1 MSIPAP
7 WAPPELKALYE
18 AQRKEGL
25 DPKPLL
31 TRLVSDSRMEA
42 VWRSTTKRRTPKT
55 PEFPMLVYVSLSVWL
70 SYPAPKKPLSDYKQ
84 QYSQITNLARDLGA
98 AMRDSLLFHE
108 FIVLVNEIEKMAK
121 KAEEIES
128 SIDGSF
134 FPYRS
139 ERFPKIYLTKDA
151 KKTLATKIIYRIFM
165 QEFGTHLWK
174 SVAALVEVALDLP
187 KNTFNDQKV
196 RNIILSTS
204 SKLIKGH
211 CP

>member
-7 WAPPELKALYE
+7 WAPPDLKALYE
-18 AQRKEGL
+18 EQRKEGL

-31 TRLVSDSRMEA
+31 IRFVSDSRMKA
-42 VWRSTTKRRTPKT
+42 VWCATTVRRTPKT
-55 PEFPMLVYVSLSVWL
+55 PEFPMLVYVSLSVGL
-70 SYPAPKKPLSDYKQ
+70 SYPAPKKHLSDYKQ
-84 QYSQITNLARDLGA
+84 QYRKITELARDLGA

-108 FIVLVNEIEKMAK
+108 FIVLVNEIEK

-128 SIDGSF
+128 SVDSSF
-134 FPYRS
+134 FPYRI
-139 ERFPKIYLTKDA
+139 ERFPKLYLTKDA

-165 QEFGTHLWK
+165 QEFGTHLWE

-187 KNTFNDQKV
+187 KNTFNYQKA
-196 RNIILSTS
+196 RNIILGTS